1 MWVPFTEHEPSAKM
15 STALELVSE
24 TGDSQV
30 ACNFVSAFAGCPIG
44 RALRGHA
51 PPQAK
56 MLDVLDGF
64 VDGVSSGEGTE
75 SLAEGLL
82 GDPDFHSCMGVRP
95 LTLPNQTDS
104 SEADRRLNGQV
115 RDKLSRYATSCQGT

>member
-30 ACNFVSAFAGCPIG
+30 ACNFVSAFAVRLTVGQTT
-44 RALRGHA
+44 ALTVRHL
-51 PPQAK
+51 QAK
-56 MLDVLDGF
+56 MLDVLDGL
-64 VDGVSSGEGTE
+64 VDGVSSGAETE

-95 LTLPNQTDS
+95 LILSNQT
-104 SEADRRLNGQV
+104 ERG
-115 RDKLSRYATSCQGT
+115 